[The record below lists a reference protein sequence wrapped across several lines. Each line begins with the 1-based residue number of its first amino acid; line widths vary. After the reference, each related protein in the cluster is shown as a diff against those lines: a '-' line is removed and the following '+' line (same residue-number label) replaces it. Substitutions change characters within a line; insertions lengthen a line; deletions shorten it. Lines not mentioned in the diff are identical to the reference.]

1 MQKATYYNNNSGV
14 FGGCSYQGGGTFA
27 FGAAQ
32 QQQQQH
38 HQQQQP
44 QQQQHHQQQQQA
56 AYPPPSVENDYHRF
70 ACSLQTPASG
80 GSVLKPGEPNGSCM
94 QAVGRTSVQQ
104 GPALAD
110 PRQQP
115 PQQPP
120 QPRAPSHTP
129 SLSPP
134 SSSSGGGGGGGAT
147 LATSGSGKA
156 PGGSPQASKAAVGK
170 HIFPWMKESR
180 QNSKQKGAGGG
191 AGGGSGGGGAS
202 SASTG
207 ATNNSNSSPVTGDE
221 SEDKS
226 PFGLSASKRARTA
239 YTSAQLVELEKEFH
253 FNRYLCRP
261 RRVEMANLLNLTER
275 QIKIWFQNRRMK
287 YKKDHKSKGVGSS
300 PGSQSPTESPPLHV
314 SGLGGFPNPVHG
326 MGVGSSVYDTGS
338 PTSFP
343 GQQQQQQQQQQG
355 AYNIADQ
362 YCGPL
367 NNGPPMNTFQGN
379 HKRYAGTPMPHQD
392 FHDHYQG
399 NNGSYGDPGL
409 QEGAVYGGGGGGGAG
424 VVGGGGY
431 VDSMGGP
438 VFNVPHLP
446 HPSSASM
453 GLPSPSQ
460 MAGGHLVR
468 PCDSHSTYTDL
479 SSHHHPTQEVPRL
492 THL

>member
-44 QQQQHHQQQQQA
+44 QQQHHQQQQQQA

-134 SSSSGGGGGGGAT
+134 SSSSGGGGGGAT

-202 SASTG
+202 STSTG